1 MSGTLYLIPN
11 RISFTAPA
19 ETLPQETLA
28 AVRGCR
34 RFLAENARSARAF
47 LKAIGHP
54 GPIAELSIAEIGHE
68 PDPAQFDA

>member
-34 RFLAENARSARAF
+34 RFLAENARDSVRSERVLYCRGGEETVVETWQNVLAY
-47 LKAIGHP
+47 L
-54 GPIAELSIAEIGHE
+54 
-68 PDPAQFDA
+68 